1 MTGPALLELIRKRRA
16 GGEVE
21 TDLAQLADA
30 AGLPLPRLHRT
41 LDQLQTAGELLRER
55 TAPGTVRFHLREAPR

>member
-1 MTGPALLELIRKRRA
+1 MIAPQLLEVIKRRRA

-21 TDLAQLADA
+21 TPLVELAAA
-30 AGLPLPRLHRT
+30 AGVPLLQLHRT

-55 TAPGTVRFHLREAPR
+55 TAPGVVRFHLKETP